1 MYTLITP
8 ELIEAHR
15 QDLMDMAS
23 PARRGDHAPATR
35 RSPLARALARLTR

>member
-8 ELIEAHR
+8 ELLEAHR
-15 QDLMDMAS
+15 QDLMDLAS
-23 PARRGDHAPATR
+23 PSRRGDHAPSLR